1 MKSRCHRER
10 KQGNGDTVFKEEMS
24 INLSSLKQAIWT
36 IDFGIIRVWES

>member
-1 MKSRCHRER
+1 MKSRCHKKENREMETLYL
-10 KQGNGDTVFKEEMS
+10 KEMS